1 MHLIVIIKKFS
12 IVKKLIVYLAL
23 ILFFSLEA
31 QALIGNKKHQSS
43 PNHIY
48 VSNKDSKDANV
59 RFNIAKRH
67 CSKYKKNT
75 FHFKNDWY
83 KGNPLPTGFRK
94 KNYRYICALNSSV
107 ARELLYDFIAN
118 KFPKKK
124 YNKKIGKQ
132 KSIVLQFSSRDFETR
147 TPEQIE
153 RDKAEKKRIEEE
165 KRLAEIKAKEEAEKR
180 RLAAIAE
187 KKRKKIEAGITDN
200 TTLVKIK
207 KNIDKSNLFPEIDNL
222 NEVKLISLNDIDTTN
237 FKNIINKNKEVYF
250 LTKADYLATSNIVN
264 QIKKKSQMKVG
275 ETLVPNPDLSSLKTE
290 INNLDR
296 QRTIAY
302 RKLEIADARV
312 SYNIGVNCGADWI
325 CLANQ
330 AADIKVLTDAQKSV
344 KSINSKLNKLID
356 KLANTPA
363 EIARPRYKSYE
374 YIEQDVEAK
383 KEAIFKVIKYTNGN
397 FQETEISFFETK
409 KFRTSSGIN
418 AKDKNYEK
426 LKNKYD
432 GINKISNWQN
442 IKFSSIDYLNL
453 FKKINNQSKFQLVA
467 NQNKIVSMLKETKI
481 AKINIENSTSDT
493 SKSGKTSSDNRFD
506 SVVVINTNEGMGAG
520 FYVSSNLILTN
531 YHVIENS
538 LNITIENINGKKSSA
553 RLIKK
558 DLSKDLAL
566 LKVNKRGKPVRFFN
580 GKLNQGTEVEALGHP
595 RGLKFS
601 LSKGTVSAIR
611 KYASTYDALG
621 TPNVLFIQTD
631 AAINPGNSGG
641 PLFYKNKVVGVN
653 TQGLSKSENE
663 GLNFAVHYDEVKRF
677 LK

>member
-1 MHLIVIIKKFS
+1 MKKIIIYFT
-12 IVKKLIVYLAL
+12 L
-23 ILFFSLEA
+23 ILLVSFDA

-94 KNYRYICALNSSV
+94 KNFRFICALNSSV
-107 ARELLYDFIAN
+107 AREILYDFIAT
-118 KFPKKK
+118 KKPKKK

-147 TPEQIE
+147 TPQQIE
-153 RDKAEKKRIEEE
+153 KDKAEKKRIEEE

-237 FKNIINKNKEVYF
+237 FNNIINKNKEVYF

-275 ETLVPNPDLSSLKTE
+275 ETLVPNPDLSGLKTE

-302 RKLEIADARV
+302 RKLEVADARV

-344 KSINSKLNKLID
+344 KAINSKLNNLID

-383 KEAIFKVIKYTNGN
+383 KEAIFKVIKYSNGK
-397 FQETEISFFETK
+397 FQETEINFFETK

-418 AKDKNYEK
+418 AKDKSYER

-442 IKFSSIDYLNL
+442 IKFSSIGYLDL
-453 FKKINNQSKFQLVA
+453 FKKINNQSKFKLVT
-467 NQNKIVSMLKETKI
+467 NQNKIIPMLKETKI
-481 AKINIENSTSDT
+481 AKINVEDSTSDS
-493 SKSGKTSSDNRFD
+493 SKLGKTSNDNRFN
-506 SVVVINTNEGMGAG
+506 SVVVVNTNEGMGAG

-531 YHVIENS
+531 YHVVENS

-580 GKLNQGTEVEALGHP
+580 GKLNQGSEVEALGHP